1 MMNYK
6 CTTLLVSCLCLFSLK
21 SNAQELNVLA
31 AAGNYTEGTDYSI
44 AWTLGEVVTATLTFP
59 DNHVTQGFHQSDV
72 HVVGIETYQSLNISV
87 YPNPTNDIIN
97 VRSDQDAQMS
107 LYDIQGKLVQTYN
120 VNSNVSAID
129 VSYLE
134 RGTYLL
140 LFNAN
145 GALAE
150 KMKIVIL

>member
-1 MMNYK
+1 MNYK
-6 CTTLLVSCLCLFSLK
+6 STIFLVTALVFTSFK
-21 SNAQELNVLA
+21 SQAQELNVLA
-31 AAGNYTEGTDYSI
+31 ASGNYTEGTTHSI

-59 DNHVTQGFHQSDV
+59 NNHVTQGFHQSEI
-72 HVVGIETYQSLNISV
+72 HVVSIQEYQPLNISV
-87 YPNPTNDIIN
+87 YPNPASDMIN
-97 VRSDQDAQMS
+97 VTSDEDAIMS
-107 LYDIQGKLVQTYN
+107 LYDMQGKLIQTYN
-120 VNSNVSAID
+120 VNSMVSAID